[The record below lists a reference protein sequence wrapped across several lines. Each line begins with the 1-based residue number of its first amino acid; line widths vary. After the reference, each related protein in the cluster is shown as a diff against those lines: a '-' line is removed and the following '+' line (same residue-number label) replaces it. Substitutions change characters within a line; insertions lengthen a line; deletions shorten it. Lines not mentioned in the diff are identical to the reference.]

1 VPWSVP
7 GTQEEVPAVRIESPP
22 ATMTVPPKPASGSVK
37 RNQPPRCSV
46 QEPIHDSEYSGSE
59 SDVSTPR
66 TAPKIGSD
74 YKKVSHT
81 KRRRIRSICKKLK
94 FSVTFASG

>member
-7 GTQEEVPAVRIESPP
+7 ESPEEVPAVRIESLP
-22 ATMTVPPKPASGSVK
+22 ATMTVPPKRASGSVK
-37 RNQPPRCSV
+37 RNQPPRCSM
-46 QEPIHDSEYSGSE
+46 QEPIHDSEYSGCE

-74 YKKVSHT
+74 DKKVGHFT
-81 KRRRIRSICKKLK
+81 IYIRR
-94 FSVTFASG
+94 